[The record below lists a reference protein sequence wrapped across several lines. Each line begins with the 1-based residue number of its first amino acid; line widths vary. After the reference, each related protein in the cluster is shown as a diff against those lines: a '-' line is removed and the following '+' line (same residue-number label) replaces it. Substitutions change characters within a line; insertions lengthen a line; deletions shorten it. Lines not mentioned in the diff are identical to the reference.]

1 MRNPHPCPPSH
12 AAPPH
17 LSLRCARS
25 GTNPTYA
32 AFDAATST
40 AYFTNENLEDGCI
53 KSFRLSSDGK
63 LAALNSQPVEGN
75 HPCYLA
81 VTADSSAVLTASYVS
96 GHVHIFPTGPDG
108 SLEAGSTPHP
118 PSQRPIG
125 RPSALHWT
133 ELVRGGHWCGDMAR
147 WGWAPCVRGWV
158 PLTRLR
164 GEGAGGRCCR

>member
-1 MRNPHPCPPSH
+1 MSPALLPPSFLKLPH
-12 AAPPH
+12 QRRRPTPPLAPV
-17 LSLRCARS
+17 RARS

-81 VTADSSAVLTASYVS
+81 TTADSSAVLTASYVS

-108 SLEAGSTPHP
+108 SLEAGSIP
-118 PSQRPIG
+118 PSPFRPEG
-125 RPSALHWT
+125 SLPLPCCLRCLRTPPS
-133 ELVRGGHWCGDMAR
+133 VCFS
-147 WGWAPCVRGWV
+147 
-158 PLTRLR
+158 
-164 GEGAGGRCCR
+164 

>member
-1 MRNPHPCPPSH
+1 MR
-12 AAPPH
+12 
-17 LSLRCARS
+17 ARS

-81 VTADSSAVLTASYVS
+81 ADSSAVLTASYVS

-108 SLEAGSTPHP
+108 SLEAGSTPRP
-118 PSQRPIG
+118 PSVPRDPC
-125 RPSALHWT
+125 RCLAALPAHARSSPPS
-133 ELVRGGHWCGDMAR
+133 VCFS
-147 WGWAPCVRGWV
+147 
-158 PLTRLR
+158 
-164 GEGAGGRCCR
+164 